1 VTVIAE
7 DVVCAPRAGTL
18 YDVLDLIL
26 DRGMVIDVFLRVSLV
41 GIEILKVDARIVV
54 ASVDTYLRFA
64 EICNR
69 LDLDHDSTSRTVPE
83 LFGGASGS
91 MARAGTRKAAHSVGD
106 KVKEALGIGD
116 GSDDGDGEEDGRDDG
131 RDKEKSGGKKRA
143 RSRTAAHNGSGG
155 HTRSRSRRRDEED

>member
-1 VTVIAE
+1 MTVIAE

-64 EICNR
+64 EVCNR

-91 MARAGTRKAAHSVGD
+91 IARAGTRKAAHSVGD

-116 GSDDGDGEEDGRDDG
+116 GSDDEDDEEDG

-155 HTRSRSRRRDEED
+155 GTRGRSRRRDEED